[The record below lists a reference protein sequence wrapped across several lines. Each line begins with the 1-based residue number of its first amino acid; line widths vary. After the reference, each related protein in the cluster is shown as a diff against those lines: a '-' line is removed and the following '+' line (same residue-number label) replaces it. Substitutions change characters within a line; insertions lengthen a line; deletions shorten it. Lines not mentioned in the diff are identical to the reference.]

1 MIRPLTGA
9 AVLLRE
15 LEEVRQDQV
24 LLGEQ
29 PTLIVG
35 PAALGTVQQ
44 LHEPWGNAG
53 CAPEP
58 GTWAL
63 VLTAALTN

>member
-1 MIRPLTGA
+1 MATSLGAWVRVTGLVRPVTGTV
-9 AVLLRE
+9 VLPGE

-29 PTLIVG
+29 PTLVIG

-44 LHEPWGNAG
+44 LHQAWEK
-53 CAPEP
+53 CRSHS
-58 GTWAL
+58 
-63 VLTAALTN
+63 